1 MCNLLKLKDAERGAY
16 GGIELLI
23 LLGMGALI
31 AATVVRTLLPAMQSL
46 HGRAVGGISGLQETG
61 F

>member
-1 MCNLLKLKDAERGAY
+1 MFKLLMLRSSERGAY
-16 GGIELLI
+16 GGVELLF

-31 AATVVRTLLPAMQSL
+31 AATVVRTLLPALQSL
-46 HGRAVGGISGLQETG
+46 HGRAVGGISSLQETG